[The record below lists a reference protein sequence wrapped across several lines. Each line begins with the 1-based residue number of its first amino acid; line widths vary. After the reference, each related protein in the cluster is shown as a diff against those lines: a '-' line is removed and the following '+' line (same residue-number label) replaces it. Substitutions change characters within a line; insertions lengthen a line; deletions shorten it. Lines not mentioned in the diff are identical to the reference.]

1 MIRGFF
7 SYFFSSVEPQNN
19 LQTDIDHINDEDDV
33 DMNEN
38 VVEEEESGQEDEFVV
53 ETENDDTQEDDDT
66 QENDDTQEDDDTDD
80 VSCEDDTDDDHY
92 NECLIQSVLHY
103 DKQRQQF
110 FEHFMFFGFSTFFFL
125 AMASLFAKLPN

>member
-19 LQTDIDHINDEDDV
+19 LQTDIDHINDEDDI

-38 VVEEEESGQEDEFVV
+38 VVEEEESVQGDEFVV
-53 ETENDDTQEDDDT
+53 ETENDDTQE
-66 QENDDTQEDDDTDD
+66 NDDTDD
-80 VSCEDDTDDDHY
+80 VSCEDDTDDYEDHDECVIQSMLHY
-92 NECLIQSVLHY
+92 N
-103 DKQRQQF
+103 KQRQQF
-110 FEHFMFFGFSTFFFL
+110 FEHFMFFGLSTFFFL

>member
-19 LQTDIDHINDEDDV
+19 LQTDIDHINDEDDI

-38 VVEEEESGQEDEFVV
+38 VVEEEESVQGDEFVV
-53 ETENDDTQEDDDT
+53 ETENE
-66 QENDDTQEDDDTDD
+66 ENDDTQEDDDTDN